1 MRRLS
6 LGIIGRLLILAALV
20 AGAAEVYG
28 SFDRSAYHVVTA
40 SELLLRLS
48 PGSLAFLQLN
58 LPSELWETVLQPL
71 LRLPA
76 WLLLGAPG
84 VFLEYFHD
92 MRAARPHRP
101 TA

>member
-1 MRRLS
+1 MRRRS

-48 PGSLAFLQLN
+48 PGSLAFLQLD

-71 LRLPA
+71 LRLPEMGHRRPFTA
-76 WLLLGAPG
+76 S
-84 VFLEYFHD
+84 
-92 MRAARPHRP
+92 RASP
-101 TA
+101 TWATSCAC